1 MRRMQGSAGGHWAG
15 ASCPM
20 GDKRMSRGPRGSS
33 FWDWVWGHEYFPEP
47 CGAGARCRHRRGDAA
62 AASIRM
68 DPQQDA
74 ESSLRVGTEAPTGA
88 FGIHFTVSASPKS
101 FLFLLDHD
109 SSLFPLAFPSSS
121 LQSFATERGERTET
135 RASRRC
141 QEELS
146 FGEKYTR
153 APLVQMQIFAKEK
166 HLKEF

>member
-15 ASCPM
+15 ASHPM
-20 GDKRMSRGPRGSS
+20 GDKRMSRGPRGSPE
-33 FWDWVWGHEYFPEP
+33 GLRLLGLGLGTRCHEYIPEP

-62 AASIRM
+62 AASSRM

-88 FGIHFTVSASPKS
+88 FGINFTVSASPKS

-121 LQSFATERGERTET
+121 LQSFATERGEDGDKSIKSL
-135 RASRRC
+135 SRRPKFWGKI
-141 QEELS
+141 QQSPLS
-146 FGEKYTR
+146 SNADFW
-153 APLVQMQIFAKEK
+153 
-166 HLKEF
+166 